1 MNTAK
6 DYDNRNLEAEVQML
20 EDRVAAL
27 ARRIVELMGE
37 NQMLQRNL
45 TALEI
50 LYNEMVLQ
58 TRGIEIP

>member
-20 EDRVAAL
+20 EDRIGAMS
-27 ARRIVELMGE
+27 RRIVELMGE

-50 LYNEMVLQ
+50 LYNEMVL
-58 TRGIEIP
+58 RGRSHPE